1 MFVVVRDIDPRRPEL
16 IVRRVDG
23 SRWITTAEG
32 NALVIGNKAEAR
44 ALIET
49 LMEIT
54 MTVDFHTEGEAE
66 DA

>member
-1 MFVVVRDIDPRRPEL
+1 MFAVIRDIDPRRPEL
-16 IVRRVDG
+16 IVRHLDG

-32 NALVIGNKAEAR
+32 EALVINSKAEAR
-44 ALIET
+44 GLIEA
-49 LMEIT
+49 LMDIA

>member
-32 NALVIGNKAEAR
+32 NALVIGSKAEAR

-54 MTVDFHTEGEAE
+54 MTVDFHTEGEPE

>member
-1 MFVVVRDIDPRRPEL
+1 MFLAIRDIDPRRPE
-16 IVRRVDG
+16 IIIRRIDA

-32 NALVIGNKAEAR
+32 EALVINSKAEAR

-49 LMEIT
+49 LLEQT
-54 MTVDFHTEGEAE
+54 MQVDWNIEEAE

>member
-32 NALVIGNKAEAR
+32 NALVVGSKAEAR

>member
-32 NALVIGNKAEAR
+32 NALVVGSKAEAR

-54 MTVDFHTEGEAE
+54 MTVDFNTEGEAE

>member
-1 MFVVVRDIDPRRPEL
+1 MFVAIRDIDPRRPEL

-32 NALVIGNKAEAR
+32 NALVINSKAEAR
-44 ALIET
+44 NLIET
-49 LMEIT
+49 LLEIT

>member
-1 MFVVVRDIDPRRPEL
+1 MFEITRDIDPRRPEL
-16 IVRRVDG
+16 IVRKVDG

-32 NALVIGNKAEAR
+32 EALVINHKAEAR
-44 ALIET
+44 SLIEA

-54 MTVDFHTEGEAE
+54 MTVDFGTEGEAE

>member
-1 MFVVVRDIDPRRPEL
+1 M
-16 IVRRVDG
+16 VRRVDG

-32 NALVIGNKAEAR
+32 NALVINSKAEAR
-44 ALIET
+44 NLIET

-54 MTVDFHTEGEAE
+54 MTVDFHTEGEPE